1 MDLEKLIG
9 EGELPFSNCIASK
22 SSPLLGFDVRN
33 HCIEVDRHARFDEV
47 ESTYL
52 FPIFS
57 IDVGDASYVGGEVA
71 AHGSGGFFYK
81 KTKGVVEWVL
91 MATESNPFV
100 GVVVHPACARF
111 LTSSG
116 VVWVVPDDNIQMTFI
131 EKDASSATRRKGTR
145 LD

>member
-9 EGELPFSNCIASK
+9 EGEFPFSNCTASK
-22 SSPLLGFDVRN
+22 SSPLLGFDVRD
-33 HCIEVDRHARFDEV
+33 HRIEVDLHARFDDV
-47 ESTYL
+47 EFTYL

-81 KTKGVVEWVL
+81 KSKGEVEWVL
-91 MATESNPFV
+91 VATESNPFV
-100 GVVVHPACARF
+100 GVVVQHACARF

-116 VVWVVPDDNIQMTFI
+116 FVWVVPNDNIQMTFI
-131 EKDASSATRRKGTR
+131 EKDVSSATAPKGTK
-145 LD
+145 LE